1 MITCDL
7 KAGFG
12 NQQFS
17 YAITRAVAEY
27 NGYEWGF
34 NPIPEYDMPHNY
46 QGVPQFDFFDIDYG
60 KQNSYKSTEFIPG
73 INHFWSEH
81 VEEHSFSDGEIFR
94 FFPYQPEIFGI
105 PDNTRLYVSNCQD
118 ARYFEPI
125 KDRVREWFRIKQ
137 ENIVGYKQAL
147 FDFNIVLD
155 DNFCAIHVRGKDFC
169 GDTRILLPLEYYQ
182 NAMDIMLKKNP
193 KMKFGVLTDD
203 VNYGKLLFGNSIP
216 VMQNELGCDYY
227 IFNVAKNV
235 ILSNSSFTL
244 FPTWLSENQ
253 PDVIAP
259 RYWWRYNNSRG
270 WLSSDVWSFGYKFL
284 DKDGLLYD
292 K

>member
-1 MITCDL
+1 M
-7 KAGFG
+7 
-12 NQQFS
+12 QFS
-17 YAITRAVAEY
+17 YAITRAISEH
-27 NGYEWGF
+27 NGYDWGF
-34 NPIPEYDMPHNY
+34 NPIPEYDMPHDY
-46 QGVPQFDFFDIDYG
+46 QSIPQFDFLDIDYG
-60 KQNSYKSTEFIPG
+60 KQHSYKRDENPPFIER
-73 INHFWSEH
+73 FWFER
-81 VEEHSFSDGEIFR
+81 VEETHYPDGDFYR
-94 FFPYQPEIFGI
+94 YFPYQPEIFDV
-105 PDNTRLYVSNCQD
+105 PDNTKMFISNCQN
-118 ARYFEPI
+118 ARYYEPI
-125 KDRVREWFRIKQ
+125 KDDVREWFRIKP
-137 ENIVGYKQAL
+137 ENISRYDQVL
-147 FDFNIVLD
+147 SDLNIVLD

-182 NAMDIMLKKNP
+182 NAMSIMLKKNP
-193 KMKFGVLTDD
+193 NMKFGVLTDD
-203 VNYGKLLFGNSIP
+203 VKYGKLLFGNSIP

-227 IFNVAKNV
+227 IFNTAKNV

-270 WLSSDVWSFGYKFL
+270 WLSSDIWSFGYRFL

>member
-1 MITCDL
+1 MLISNFT
-7 KAGFG
+7 AGFG
-12 NQQFS
+12 NQMAV
-17 YAITRAVAEY
+17 YAITRAISER

-34 NPIPEYDMPHNY
+34 NPVPEYDMPHNY
-46 QGVPQFDFFDIDYG
+46 QSVPQFDFLDIDYG
-60 KQNSYKSTEFIPG
+60 KQHAYKRDENPPFIQQYW
-73 INHFWSEH
+73 FER
-81 VEEHSFSDGEIFR
+81 VEETRYPDGDLFR
-94 FFPYQPEIFGI
+94 YFPYQPEIFDI
-105 PDNTRLYVSNCQD
+105 PDNTKMFISNCQD
-118 ARYFEPI
+118 ARYYEPI
-125 KDRVREWFRIKQ
+125 KDNVREWFRIKP
-137 ENIVGYKQAL
+137 ENINRYDQILSGL
-147 FDFNIVLD
+147 NIVLD

-182 NAMDIMLKKNP
+182 NAMNIMLKKNP
-193 KMKFGVLTDD
+193 RMKFGVLTDD
-203 VNYGKLLFGNSIP
+203 VKYGKLLFGDSIP

-270 WLSSDVWSFGYKFL
+270 WLSSDIWTFGYKFL

>member
-1 MITCDL
+1 LLLTNFV
-7 KAGFG
+7 AGFG
-12 NQQFS
+12 NMQFS
-17 YAITRAVAEY
+17 YAITRAISER

-34 NPIPEYDMPHNY
+34 NPVPEYDMPHNY
-46 QGVPQFDFFDIDYG
+46 QSVPQFDFLDIDYG
-60 KQNSYKSTEFIPG
+60 NQHSYKRDETPSFIER
-73 INHFWSEH
+73 FWFER
-81 VEEHSFSDGEIFR
+81 VEETRYHDGDLFR
-94 FFPYQPEIFGI
+94 YFPYQPEIFDV
-105 PDNTRLYVSNCQD
+105 PDNTKMFISNCQD
-118 ARYFEPI
+118 ARYYEPI
-125 KDRVREWFRIKQ
+125 KDKVREWFRIKK
-137 ENIVGYKQAL
+137 ENISRYNQIL
-147 FDFNIVLD
+147 SDLNITLD

-182 NAMDIMLKKNP
+182 NAMEIMLKKNP
-193 KMKFGVLTDD
+193 DMKFGVLTDD
-203 VNYGKLLFGNSIP
+203 VKYGKLLFGDSMA

-227 IFNVAKNV
+227 IFNNAKNV
-235 ILSNSSFTL
+235 VLSNSSFTL

-270 WLSSDVWSFGYKFL
+270 WLSSDIWTFGYKFL